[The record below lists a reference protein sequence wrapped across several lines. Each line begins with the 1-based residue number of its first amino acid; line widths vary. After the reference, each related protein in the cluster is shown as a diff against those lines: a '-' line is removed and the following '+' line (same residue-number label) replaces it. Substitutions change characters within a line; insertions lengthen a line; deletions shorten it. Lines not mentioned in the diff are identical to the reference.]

1 MSDSTASLT
10 CQHFGDC
17 GGCSSLP
24 TPIAEQRKRK
34 ALRVGATLG
43 THADGLELTFTDS
56 PTSSPRHD
64 RMRVLYPVQPAT
76 GGLTMGLYRKGTHEV
91 VELQSC
97 EIQHPALTELA
108 RLALDILRR
117 QSLSPY
123 DEAAHRGLLRAFTA
137 RLAPTTGELL
147 IGLVTT
153 SPDLHAADDLAE
165 ALLAAADELPRV
177 GDQDVRAVGVVHNV
191 NPDRGNA
198 LIGDD
203 VRTLVGRGH
212 IFERFGD
219 LTFRISFLSFNQL
232 HRHAE
237 QLLYAPALAMLGPLE
252 GLRVID
258 AFGGIGPFA
267 IRLARRGVE
276 AVTLVELHPSSC
288 ADARHNVAANG
299 LANVQIVES
308 AFDSAVL
315 ERSADLLVVDPTRA
329 GLGVA
334 GCAHVGELGP
344 PRVLYVACGI
354 EALARDLGR
363 LPEYRL
369 EKVQL
374 ADLFP
379 HTDHVEI
386 LALLRRRPGN

>member
-1 MSDSTASLT
+1 MSDSTASLA

-17 GGCSSLP
+17 GGCSSLT

-34 ALRVGATLG
+34 TLRVRATLG

-64 RMRVLYPVQPAT
+64 RMRVLYPVQPAA

-108 RLALDILRR
+108 RLALDILRCR
-117 QSLSPY
+117 SLSPY

-153 SPDLHAADDLAE
+153 SPDLQAADDLAE
-165 ALLAAADELPRV
+165 ALLAAAGELPKV

-219 LTFRISFLSFNQL
+219 LTF
-232 HRHAE
+232 
-237 QLLYAPALAMLGPLE
+237 
-252 GLRVID
+252 
-258 AFGGIGPFA
+258 
-267 IRLARRGVE
+267 
-276 AVTLVELHPSSC
+276 
-288 ADARHNVAANG
+288 
-299 LANVQIVES
+299 VES

-334 GCAHVGELGP
+334 GCARVRELGA
-344 PRVLYVACGI
+344 PRVLYVACGL

-369 EKVQL
+369 EKVRL

>member
-1 MSDSTASLT
+1 
-10 CQHFGDC
+10 
-17 GGCSSLP
+17 
-24 TPIAEQRKRK
+24 
-34 ALRVGATLG
+34 
-43 THADGLELTFTDS
+43 
-56 PTSSPRHD
+56 
-64 RMRVLYPVQPAT
+64 
-76 GGLTMGLYRKGTHEV
+76 
-91 VELQSC
+91 
-97 EIQHPALTELA
+97 
-108 RLALDILRR
+108 
-117 QSLSPY
+117 
-123 DEAAHRGLLRAFTA
+123 
-137 RLAPTTGELL
+137 
-147 IGLVTT
+147 
-153 SPDLHAADDLAE
+153 
-165 ALLAAADELPRV
+165 
-177 GDQDVRAVGVVHNV
+177 
-191 NPDRGNA
+191 
-198 LIGDD
+198 
-203 VRTLVGRGH
+203 
-212 IFERFGD
+212 
-219 LTFRISFLSFNQL
+219 
-232 HRHAE
+232 
-237 QLLYAPALAMLGPLE
+237 MLGPLE

-299 LANVQIVES
+299 LANVKIVES

-344 PRVLYVACGI
+344 PPVLYVACGI